1 MATTE
6 TTTKSTQPCSLRA
19 RRDGRKDLNENMKK
33 KKKTKPI
40 IIHVNASEREKKKMK
55 REAKQSSNPSMKRH
69 MLPIMTNSSVLF
81 NKFVAKGFK
90 LNCKTRSNVNTISA
104 TLI

>member
-1 MATTE
+1 METTE

-33 KKKTKPI
+33 TKPRRYYTY
-40 IIHVNASEREKKKMK
+40 VNASEREKKMK
-55 REAKQSSNPSMKRH
+55 REAKQSWNPSMKRN

-90 LNCKTRSNVNTISA
+90 LNCKTRSDVNTISA